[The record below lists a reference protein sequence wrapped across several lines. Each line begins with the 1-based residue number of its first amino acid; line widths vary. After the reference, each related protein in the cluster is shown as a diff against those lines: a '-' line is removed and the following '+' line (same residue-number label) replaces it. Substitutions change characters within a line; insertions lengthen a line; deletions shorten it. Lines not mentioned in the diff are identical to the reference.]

1 MKEIMADLIRSKGA
15 AAALGL
21 FTHFIM
27 NNGEWDHH
35 VHLIL
40 PSGALLFGALVA
52 FEAVADP
59 YVGSYLEAFQIVA
72 TTAAVYLGTL
82 TASIVIYR
90 TYFHRLRK
98 VWATSDILQCS

>member
-1 MKEIMADLIRSKGA
+1 MADLLRSKVA

-21 FTHFIM
+21 LTHVIT

-35 VHLIL
+35 THLL
-40 PSGALLFGALVA
+40 VPGGSLLFVALVA
-52 FEAVADP
+52 FEYAADP
-59 YVGSYLEAFQIVA
+59 RVFSFFQACQLVGTA
-72 TTAAVYLGTL
+72 AAVYLGTL

-98 VWATSDILQCS
+98 VQTILVPICT